1 MMARISLPVALL
13 FACLLPLGSLAQD
26 LPIEISDDGKEVVV
40 LAPSPTDETVVRGRS
55 FVPYGSAPDW
65 SNTLRMQVGGLQVA
79 DMNGDGW
86 PDVVVGCYHSNSFPA
101 YPDWENLIYFNIEG
115 ELETDPSWISAD
127 EVSTGDIQVALIN
140 DDDYLDVFAANGGS
154 STAHSVIYWG
164 GPDGPSTTPG
174 WFSAEPGG
182 AWNNYALPFDF
193 DHDGDVDVFTANQG
207 FGQFD
212 PYRPMFLFLNTDGV
226 LATVPTWQSAETS
239 IQGFL
244 AFADHDG
251 DGWEDLAVSKWVNFE
266 SGIYKNLA
274 GIMATTPVWTTGDD
288 DSDKGVAWADVDGN
302 DWPDLALGHDP
313 TQLWTNDGGALAT
326 TWTSSASYHG
336 HSDMRFCD
344 VDLDGDQDLAETH
357 FSDGKVHIYLN
368 QDGVLDSAP
377 SWTYDSSSVGT
388 AIAFGLINDDIWPD
402 LVVGNSGEPCVK
414 VFYSQAVSAV
424 EGGQTPSPLVS
435 EVRCYPNPFNP
446 ETMIHFRLEAGAQV
460 SLQVFNAR
468 GEKIRTLLEGSLSAG
483 PQTVS
488 WHGRDDHGQLV
499 TSGVY
504 FYRIET
510 EGFAKTGRMALV
522 R

>member
-1 MMARISLPVALL
+1 MMARILPLLALL
-13 FACLLPLGSLAQD
+13 FICLLPVGGLAQD
-26 LPIEISDDGKEVVV
+26 RPVEISSDGHETVFP
-40 LAPSPTDETVVRGRS
+40 APSATDETVTRGRS

-65 SNTLRMQVGGLQVA
+65 SNTLRRQVGGLQVA

-86 PDVVVGCYHSNSFPA
+86 ADVVVGCYISNSFPP
-101 YPDWENLIYFNIEG
+101 YDDWENLIYFNLG
-115 ELETDPSWISAD
+115 GALEADPSWVSAD

-140 DDDYLDVFAANGGS
+140 DDEYPDVFAANGGS
-154 STAHSVIYWG
+154 SASVIYWG
-164 GPDGPSTTPG
+164 GPGGPSTTPG

-193 DHDGDVDVFTANQG
+193 DHDGDMDVFTANQG

-212 PYRPMFLFLNTDGV
+212 PYRPMFMFLNTDGV
-226 LATVPTWQSAETS
+226 LGNVPAWQSDEAS
-239 IQGFL
+239 LQNFL
-244 AFADHDG
+244 AFADYDG

-266 SGIYKNLA
+266 SGIYQNLA
-274 GIMATTPVWTTGDD
+274 GTMATVPVWTTGDD

-313 TQLWTNDGGALAT
+313 TQLWSNDGGTLAN
-326 TWTSSASYHG
+326 TWISGATYHG

-344 VDLDGDQDLAETH
+344 VDGDGDQDLAECH
-357 FSDGKVHIYLN
+357 FADGKVHIYLN
-368 QDGVLDSAP
+368 QDGVLDSVP

-414 VFYSQAVSAV
+414 VFYSQAAAAV
-424 EGGQTPSPLVS
+424 ENDGTPPALLSR
-435 EVRCYPNPFNP
+435 VRCFPNPFNP
-446 ETMIHFRLEAGAQV
+446 ETMIHFRLATSAGV
-460 SLQVFNAR
+460 HLRIFNAR
-468 GEKIRTLLEGSLSAG
+468 GETIRTLLDGTLSAG
-483 PQTVS
+483 DQAVS
-488 WHGRDDHGQLV
+488 WNGRDDRGAAV

-504 FYRIET
+504 FYRLQAGDLT
-510 EGFAKTGRMALV
+510 QTGQMTLV

>member
-1 MMARISLPVALL
+1 MKARILLPVALVFICL
-13 FACLLPLGSLAQD
+13 MSFAGLAQEH
-26 LPIEISDDGKEVVV
+26 PIEISSDGKETVV
-40 LAPSPTDETVVRGRS
+40 LTPSATDETVIRGRS
-55 FVPYGSAPDW
+55 SVPYGSAPDW

-86 PDVVVGCYHSNSFPA
+86 PDVVVGCYHSNSFPP
-101 YPDWENLIYFNIEG
+101 YDDWENLIYFNNG
-115 ELETDPSWISAD
+115 SELETDPSWISTD

-140 DDDYLDVFAANGGS
+140 DDVYPDVFAANGGS
-154 STAHSVIYWG
+154 TTAHSVIYWG
-164 GPDGPSTTPG
+164 GPGGPSTTGG

-182 AWNNYALPFDF
+182 AWNNYAMPFDF
-193 DHDGDVDVFTANQG
+193 DHDGDMDVFTANQG
-207 FGQFD
+207 FSQFD
-212 PYRPMFLFLNTDGV
+212 AHRPMFMSLNTDGV
-226 LATVPTWQSAETS
+226 LATVPTWQSAEAS
-239 IQGFL
+239 LQNFL
-244 AFADHDG
+244 AFADYDG

-274 GIMATTPVWTTGDD
+274 GVMATVPVWTTGDD
-288 DSDKGVAWADVDGN
+288 DSDKGIAWADVDGN

-313 TQLWTNDGGALAT
+313 TQLWTNDAGALSM
-326 TWTSSASYHG
+326 TWTSTATYHG
-336 HSDMRFCD
+336 HSDMRFHD

-424 EGGQTPSPLVS
+424 DEDRTPQALVS
-435 EVRCYPNPFNP
+435 DLRCFPNPFNP
-446 ETMIHFRLEAGAQV
+446 ETMISFRLEASAQV
-460 SLQVFNAR
+460 DLQVFNAR
-468 GEKIRTLLEGSLSAG
+468 GEKVRTLFEGMLSAG
-483 PQTVS
+483 EQSVP

-504 FYRIET
+504 FYHL
-510 EGFAKTGRMALV
+510 KTGGFTKTGQMTLV